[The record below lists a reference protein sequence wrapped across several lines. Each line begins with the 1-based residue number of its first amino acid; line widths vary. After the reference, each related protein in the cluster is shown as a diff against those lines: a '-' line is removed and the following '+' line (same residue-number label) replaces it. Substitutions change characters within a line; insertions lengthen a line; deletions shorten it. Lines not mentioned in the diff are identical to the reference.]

1 MRARL
6 SFISF
11 DSSGAIT
18 HTLSEKDLNR
28 FIYNWNPDGMFN
40 KRHSHSLFGG
50 TEVQHKLK
58 KYEISP
64 TSEYTILCTNL
75 KVKLA
80 GFNKAKA
87 KSNNYA

>member
-1 MRARL
+1 
-6 SFISF
+6 
-11 DSSGAIT
+11 
-18 HTLSEKDLNR
+18 
-28 FIYNWNPDGMFN
+28 MFN